1 MSDFRSRKLNPP
13 PTHQQINLQA
23 TPMKTLTVTDF
34 SCIQKATLEISQ
46 LTLIIGPQ
54 ASGKSILCKLAYF
67 LLDCIQTQHNSI
79 VKKES
84 YERFINSVKERFV
97 EWFPPSAWGEKRF
110 KIELSA
116 GDFSVLIARKTYGGK
131 VSDDF
136 RVKFS
141 SAFQEQYESLLAVVQ
156 NAAQKEK
163 GATARAI
170 WDFDWELRQTIMK
183 SMKEL
188 MKRDNV
194 SYQAFV
200 PAGRSFFTSIGKAIA
215 AFEQGRVLDPL
226 ILRFGRMYTSY
237 RDRELYIR
245 EEKSTDLA
253 IRKTVEKSM
262 AELLGGVIER
272 DGESDFVR
280 ATDGRKIPI
289 SALSSGQQELL
300 PLIVFMPWLYGG
312 GVDRQCY
319 IEEPEAHL
327 FPAAQSRLIESLVT
341 ASSLTTTGAGLVLTT
356 HSPYVLT
363 KVNNLLKAGEIS
375 RHLSEPGKKALE
387 TIIPRKAWLQA
398 KNVRAY
404 AIKEGKLISILE
416 SDGLISADYLDEV
429 SGDLGR
435 EFGSLLALEEKID

>member
-1 MSDFRSRKLNPP
+1 
-13 PTHQQINLQA
+13 
-23 TPMKTLTVTDF
+23 MKTLTVTDF

-46 LTLIIGPQ
+46 LTIIIGPQ

-67 LLDCIQTQHNSI
+67 LLDCIQAQHSSI
-79 VKKES
+79 IKKES
-84 YERFINSVKERFV
+84 YERFTSSLKERFV

-110 KIELSA
+110 KIELCA
-116 GDFSVLIARKTYGGK
+116 GDFSVSIARKTYGGK
-131 VSDDF
+131 VSNDF

-141 SAFQEQYESLLAVVQ
+141 AEFQNQYESLLAVVH
-156 NAAQKEK
+156 NAAQKGK

-170 WDFDWELRQTIMK
+170 WDFDWELRQTVMK
-183 SMKEL
+183 SMKQL
-188 MKRDNV
+188 MKKDNV

-237 RDRELYIR
+237 RERELFIR
-245 EEKSTDLA
+245 EEKSTEIV
-253 IRKTVEKSM
+253 IRKAVEKTM

-312 GVDRQCY
+312 AVDRQCY

-327 FPAAQSRLIESLVT
+327 FPAAQSKLIESLVT
-341 ASSLTTTGAGLVLTT
+341 ASSLSTGASLVLTT

-375 RHLSEPGKKALE
+375 RHSSESGKKTLE
-387 TIIPRKAWLQA
+387 AIIPRKAWLQA

-404 AIKEGKLISILE
+404 AIQEGKLVSILE

-429 SGDLGR
+429 SGDLGK
-435 EFGSLLALEEKID
+435 EFGHLLALEEKID